1 MHEMLTCI
9 CYSAFMPHNVARI
22 NCPSRCDRISAQG
35 KTIFTFILRKKYP
48 FKVAMD
54 FGKTGGMSVA
64 TKLDEIRRRSME
76 TMSNIPLNLYNSTHK
91 YPFDVHFMSISCQF
105 YAKSLYEFAKF
116 SMNKG
121 LIRPPSL
128 LLSNVKKNCRIGAAL
143 HPLIIREKLII

>member
-76 TMSNIPLNLYNSTHK
+76 TMSNIPLNLYNATHK
-91 YPFDVHFMSISCQF
+91 GSFYVKFMPKAFTNLQHF
-105 YAKSLYEFAKF
+105 L
-116 SMNKG
+116 
-121 LIRPPSL
+121 
-128 LLSNVKKNCRIGAAL
+128 
-143 HPLIIREKLII
+143 